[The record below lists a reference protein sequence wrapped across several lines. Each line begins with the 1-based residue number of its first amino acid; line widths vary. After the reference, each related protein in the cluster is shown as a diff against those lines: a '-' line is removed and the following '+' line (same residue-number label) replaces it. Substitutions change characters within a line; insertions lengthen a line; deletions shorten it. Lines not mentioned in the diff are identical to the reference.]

1 MKKYTNENSPNIGN
15 FILNLYVSL
24 AIPIALFILFYYIAL
39 EISIASSNNFLGRG
53 SAFEWENTWWV
64 WISYLCLI
72 SIAEFELF
80 SLRKKSPYFNK
91 TIFKVLFYLS
101 LLATILA
108 TITYFMSWNV
118 QEFSRI
124 GRSTK
129 DGFMIKL
136 FFMYYS
142 LPVFLWLLYY
152 IFLKNHDSIKIFMYE
167 IKEQKS
173 TKTKVLKRNQ
183 AIKELKEAKELL
195 DLGIISKDEYNSLS
209 KKLKPIILNK
219 KP

>member
-1 MKKYTNENSPNIGN
+1 
-15 FILNLYVSL
+15 
-24 AIPIALFILFYYIAL
+24 
-39 EISIASSNNFLGRG
+39 
-53 SAFEWENTWWV
+53 
-64 WISYLCLI
+64 
-72 SIAEFELF
+72 
-80 SLRKKSPYFNK
+80 
-91 TIFKVLFYLS
+91 
-101 LLATILA
+101 
-108 TITYFMSWNV
+108 MSWNV